1 MLPTCP
7 DCTVVS
13 QDECCHRCR
22 LLRFGVICY
31 PPGEAE
37 TDSGNGTRYAFRT
50 YLHTRKM
57 ANFRQFGL
65 QQPKTGDHLLFR
77 QQSMDQTTVHT
88 QWSPWQL
95 DKERAGFK
103 GINTLFKIN
112 H

>member
-37 TDSGNGTRYAFRT
+37 TDSGNGTRYVFRT
-50 YLHTRKM
+50 YLHTRTRIQHCHSRSLAQDWGSDLIPGPGTPYATVWPKM
-57 ANFRQFGL
+57 KKQTNKKS
-65 QQPKTGDHLLFR
+65 KTKN
-77 QQSMDQTTVHT
+77 SMALHT
-88 QWSPWQL
+88 
-95 DKERAGFK
+95 
-103 GINTLFKIN
+103 
-112 H
+112 